1 SSADE
6 HELRN
11 LLLDGSGPLL
21 PRFTRILPPGVSALV
36 ARMIRRSPAKRPSA
50 AQVRSE
56 IEAFVPRVPSGAPGA
71 GASKAPTRVPAAA
84 EPVAKAEERGPALA
98 DPPAAPTTASPDAG
112 AAQESSVRAT
122 DADAAAGDTDAR
134 QRDGVPVPEADEPS
148 GKLGAATL
156 GPPPNVAPRI
166 VGYRPRSRDP
176 LSVMEGAPV
185 DFSVRA
191 TDQDLND
198 PVTYAWFLDGRR

>member
-1 SSADE
+1 
-6 HELRN
+6 ELRN

-71 GASKAPTRVPAAA
+71 GASKAPTAVPA
-84 EPVAKAEERGPALA
+84 
-98 DPPAAPTTASPDAG
+98 AAPTTATPDAG

-191 TDQDLND
+191 TDQDL
-198 PVTYAWFLDGRR
+198 